1 MIVVAVT
8 LEIPSLPMTP
18 EEFDALPDVEGVR
31 FELVEGNLLIMNA
44 AYVPWHGKMIHD
56 LISWFSDQ
64 NRPAFSECG
73 VRAGK
78 NRRTC
83 DVGVFV
89 EAPALQGSA
98 THDATAFAIVIEV
111 VSDESYQRD
120 HFDKPREYA
129 SAGIPAYW
137 IVDLH
142 PSDETDGVVSM
153 FHLELTDDGPR
164 YQLRQ
169 QTSVR
174 DLISGS

>member
-1 MIVVAVT
+1 MAVT
-8 LEIPSLPMTP
+8 LEIPSLPMAP

-44 AYVPWHGKMIHD
+44 AYIPWHGKMMRD
-56 LISWFSDQ
+56 LGNWFDRQ
-64 NRPAFSECG
+64 DRPSFTECG
-73 VRAGK
+73 IRAGK

-83 DVGVFV
+83 DVGVFFD
-89 EAPALQGSA
+89 APALHGSA
-98 THDATAFAIVIEV
+98 THDAAAFAVVIEV

-129 SAGIPAYW
+129 AAGIPVYW
-137 IVDLH
+137 IVDPH

-153 FHLELTDDGPR
+153 YHLELTDDGPR

-174 DLISGS
+174 ELISES